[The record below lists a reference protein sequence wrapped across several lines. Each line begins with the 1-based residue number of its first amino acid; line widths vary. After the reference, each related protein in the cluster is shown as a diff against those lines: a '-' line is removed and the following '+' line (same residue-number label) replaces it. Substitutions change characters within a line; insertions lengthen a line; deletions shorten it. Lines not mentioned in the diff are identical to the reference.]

1 LTQGS
6 SFANHIEPIRYRL
19 LGKTKIVLFLPC
31 KGCMMK
37 LLFVDD
43 EQTFLKYLA
52 KRLVLD
58 GFTVKTT
65 FSGEEGVEAA
75 ANQDFDVAVVDLQMP
90 GIDGIEVQKR
100 LKDLQPNLPCIVL
113 TGHGSVE
120 NALESGKYNAFKFLS
135 KPVDMDTLIETINAA
150 YDYRVQ
156 QDKTGD
162 FDGSQAGTKK
172 EGAIKKLYGKF
183 RKLYGVEK

>member
-1 LTQGS
+1 
-6 SFANHIEPIRYRL
+6 
-19 LGKTKIVLFLPC
+19 
-31 KGCMMK
+31 MK
-37 LLFVDD
+37 LLFIDD

-58 GFTVKTT
+58 GFTVTTT

-75 ANQDFDVAVVDLQMP
+75 TREEFDVAVVDLQMP

-100 LKDLQPNLPCIVL
+100 LKDLQPLLPCIVL

-135 KPVDMDTLIETINAA
+135 KPVDMDTLIETIQAA
-150 YDYRVQ
+150 HAHRLKQEGKGADPT
-156 QDKTGD
+156 KTLD
-162 FDGSQAGTKK
+162 EKKQGT
-172 EGAIKKLYGKF
+172 ISKLYNKF
-183 RKLYGVEK
+183 RGIYGVEK

>member
-1 LTQGS
+1 
-6 SFANHIEPIRYRL
+6 
-19 LGKTKIVLFLPC
+19 
-31 KGCMMK
+31 MK
-37 LLFVDD
+37 LLFIDD

-75 ANQDFDVAVVDLQMP
+75 SKEDFDVAVVDLQMP

-100 LKDLQPNLPCIVL
+100 LKDLQPYLPCIVL

-150 YDYRVQ
+150 YAHRLLQEGRTDVPEQ
-156 QDKTGD
+156 QVS
-162 FDGSQAGTKK
+162 GSKEKGTLS
-172 EGAIKKLYGKF
+172 KLYDKF
-183 RKLYGVEK
+183 RGIYGVEK

>member
-1 LTQGS
+1 
-6 SFANHIEPIRYRL
+6 
-19 LGKTKIVLFLPC
+19 
-31 KGCMMK
+31 MK

-75 ANQDFDVAVVDLQMP
+75 SKEDFDVAVVDLQMP

-100 LKDLQPNLPCIVL
+100 LKNLQPELPCIVL

-120 NALESGKYNAFKFLS
+120 NALESGKYNAYKFLS
-135 KPVDMDTLIETINAA
+135 KPVDMDTLIETINGA
-150 YDYRVQ
+150 YDARIEKEKQ
-156 QDKTGD
+156 SSKDRNSQSTGKE
-162 FDGSQAGTKK
+162 DGTLS
-172 EGAIKKLYGKF
+172 KLYGKF
-183 RKLYGVEK
+183 RKLYGVEKK

>member
-1 LTQGS
+1 
-6 SFANHIEPIRYRL
+6 
-19 LGKTKIVLFLPC
+19 
-31 KGCMMK
+31 MK

-52 KRLVLD
+52 KRLTLD
-58 GFTVKTT
+58 GFVVKTT

-75 ANQDFDVAVVDLQMP
+75 SKENFDVAVVDLQMP

-100 LKDLQPNLPCIVL
+100 LKDLQPDLPCIVL

-135 KPVDMDTLIETINAA
+135 KPVDMDTLIDTIKAA
-150 YDYRVQ
+150 YESRVEKSKLSSGADQIQAAEKRDGPLARLYRR
-156 QDKTGD
+156 
-162 FDGSQAGTKK
+162 FC
-172 EGAIKKLYGKF
+172 
-183 RKLYGVEK
+183 KLYGVEK

>member
-1 LTQGS
+1 
-6 SFANHIEPIRYRL
+6 
-19 LGKTKIVLFLPC
+19 
-31 KGCMMK
+31 MK
-37 LLFVDD
+37 LLFIDD

-75 ANQDFDVAVVDLQMP
+75 SKEDFDVAVVDLQMP

-135 KPVDMDTLIETINAA
+135 KPVDMDTLIDTIKAA
-150 YDYRVQ
+150 YDFRKQ
-156 QDKTGD
+156 QEAASSG
-162 FDGSQAGTKK
+162 FESSGSTDEKK
-172 EGAIKKLYGKF
+172 GALSKLYGKF

>member
-1 LTQGS
+1 
-6 SFANHIEPIRYRL
+6 
-19 LGKTKIVLFLPC
+19 
-31 KGCMMK
+31 MK
-37 LLFVDD
+37 LLFIDD

-75 ANQDFDVAVVDLQMP
+75 SKEDFDVAVVDLQMP

-100 LKDLQPNLPCIVL
+100 LKDLQPFLPCIVL

-120 NALESGKYNAFKFLS
+120 SALESGKYNAFKFLS
-135 KPVDMDTLIETINAA
+135 KPVDMDTLIETIKAA
-150 YDYRVQ
+150 YTHRLEREGRSDVTDQ
-156 QDKTGD
+156 QEPESKEK
-162 FDGSQAGTKK
+162 GT
-172 EGAIKKLYGKF
+172 ISKLYDKF
-183 RKLYGVEK
+183 RGIYGVEK

>member
-1 LTQGS
+1 
-6 SFANHIEPIRYRL
+6 
-19 LGKTKIVLFLPC
+19 
-31 KGCMMK
+31 MK

-156 QDKTGD
+156 QEKSSFGPED
-162 FDGSQAGTKK
+162 SQTGTKK
-172 EGAIKKLYGKF
+172 DGAIKKLYGKF

>member
-1 LTQGS
+1 
-6 SFANHIEPIRYRL
+6 
-19 LGKTKIVLFLPC
+19 
-31 KGCMMK
+31 MK
-37 LLFVDD
+37 LLFIDD

-58 GFTVKTT
+58 GFNVTTT

-75 ANQDFDVAVVDLQMP
+75 SKEDFDVAVVDLQMP

-100 LKDLQPNLPCIVL
+100 LKDLQPTLPCIVL

-135 KPVDMDTLIETINAA
+135 KPVDMDTLIQTINAA
-150 YDYRVQ
+150 HDFRIKQ
-156 QDKTGD
+156 EQTSSGSDSTQTGAK
-162 FDGSQAGTKK
+162 Q
-172 EGAIKKLYGKF
+172 EGALSKLYGKF

>member
-1 LTQGS
+1 
-6 SFANHIEPIRYRL
+6 
-19 LGKTKIVLFLPC
+19 
-31 KGCMMK
+31 MK
-37 LLFVDD
+37 LLFIDD

-75 ANQDFDVAVVDLQMP
+75 SKENFDVAVVDLQMP

-135 KPVDMDTLIETINAA
+135 KPVDMDTLIDTIKAA
-150 YDYRVQ
+150 YEFRKQQETSVQ
-156 QDKTGD
+156 GS
-162 FDGSQAGTKK
+162 DGSAADDKK
-172 EGAIKKLYGKF
+172 KGALGKLYNKF

>member
-1 LTQGS
+1 
-6 SFANHIEPIRYRL
+6 
-19 LGKTKIVLFLPC
+19 
-31 KGCMMK
+31 MK
-37 LLFVDD
+37 LLFIDD

-75 ANQDFDVAVVDLQMP
+75 AKEDFDVAVVDLQMP

-100 LKDLQPNLPCIVL
+100 LKDLQPSLPCIVL

-135 KPVDMDTLIETINAA
+135 KPVDMETLIETINAA
-150 YDYRVQ
+150 YDHRLKLEGRTEAPAKSSAQ
-156 QDKTGD
+156 
-162 FDGSQAGTKK
+162 TKK
-172 EGAIKKLYGKF
+172 KGTLAKLYDKF
-183 RKLYGVEK
+183 RGIYGVEQ

>member
-1 LTQGS
+1 
-6 SFANHIEPIRYRL
+6 
-19 LGKTKIVLFLPC
+19 
-31 KGCMMK
+31 MK
-37 LLFVDD
+37 LLFIDD
-43 EQTFLKYLA
+43 EQTFLKYIA

-58 GFTVKTT
+58 GFTVKIT
-65 FSGEEGVEAA
+65 FSGEEGVKAA
-75 ANQDFDVAVVDLQMP
+75 AEEDFDVAVVDLKMP

-100 LKDLQPNLPCIVL
+100 LKSLQPLLPCIVL

-150 YDYRVQ
+150 YHHRIQ
-156 QDKTGD
+156 QEQFSSGS
-162 FDGSQAGTKK
+162 DGSQAGAKK
-172 EGAIKKLYGKF
+172 EGAMAKLYGKF

>member
-1 LTQGS
+1 
-6 SFANHIEPIRYRL
+6 
-19 LGKTKIVLFLPC
+19 
-31 KGCMMK
+31 MK
-37 LLFVDD
+37 LLFIDD

-75 ANQDFDVAVVDLQMP
+75 TKEEFDVAVVDLQMP
-90 GIDGIEVQKR
+90 GIDGIEVQRR

-135 KPVDMDTLIETINAA
+135 KPVDMETLIETINAA
-150 YDYRVQ
+150 YDHRL
-156 QDKTGD
+156 
-162 FDGSQAGTKK
+162 KK
-172 EGAIKKLYGKF
+172 EGRAESPAADPAEKEKGTLGRLFDKF
-183 RKLYGVEK
+183 RGIYGVDK

>member
-1 LTQGS
+1 
-6 SFANHIEPIRYRL
+6 
-19 LGKTKIVLFLPC
+19 
-31 KGCMMK
+31 MK

-75 ANQDFDVAVVDLQMP
+75 ARESFDVAVVDLQMP

-100 LKDLQPNLPCIVL
+100 LKELQPKLPCIVL

-135 KPVDMDTLIETINAA
+135 KPVDMESLIETINAA
-150 YDYRVQ
+150 YEYRLQ
-156 QDKTGD
+156 QDKSSAGSD
-162 FDGSQAGTKK
+162 DSQADAKK
-172 EGAIKKLYGKF
+172 AGPISKLYGKF

>member
-1 LTQGS
+1 
-6 SFANHIEPIRYRL
+6 
-19 LGKTKIVLFLPC
+19 
-31 KGCMMK
+31 MK
-37 LLFVDD
+37 LLFIDD

-75 ANQDFDVAVVDLQMP
+75 AKEDFDVAVVDLQMP

-100 LKDLQPNLPCIVL
+100 LKDLQPFLPCIVL

-150 YDYRVQ
+150 YAHRLQAEGKPADEGNGASG
-156 QDKTGD
+156 DKKK
-162 FDGSQAGTKK
+162 GT
-172 EGAIKKLYGKF
+172 ISKLYNKF
-183 RKLYGVEK
+183 RGIYGVED

>member
-1 LTQGS
+1 
-6 SFANHIEPIRYRL
+6 
-19 LGKTKIVLFLPC
+19 
-31 KGCMMK
+31 MK
-37 LLFVDD
+37 LLFIDD

-58 GFTVKTT
+58 GFTVKTA

-75 ANQDFDVAVVDLQMP
+75 AKEEFDVVVVDLQMP

-100 LKDLQPNLPCIVL
+100 LKDLQPYLPCIVL

-135 KPVDMDTLIETINAA
+135 KPVDMDTLIETIRAA
-150 YDYRVQ
+150 YSHRMKQ
-156 QDKTGD
+156 EGKPATAPSKSADKREK
-162 FDGSQAGTKK
+162 GTLS
-172 EGAIKKLYGKF
+172 KLYDKF
-183 RKLYGVEK
+183 RGIYGVEK

>member
-1 LTQGS
+1 
-6 SFANHIEPIRYRL
+6 
-19 LGKTKIVLFLPC
+19 
-31 KGCMMK
+31 MK

-150 YDYRVQ
+150 YDHRVQ
-156 QDKTGD
+156 QEKSSFGPEDPQT
-162 FDGSQAGTKK
+162 GTKK
-172 EGAIKKLYGKF
+172 ASPIKKLYGKF

>member
-1 LTQGS
+1 
-6 SFANHIEPIRYRL
+6 
-19 LGKTKIVLFLPC
+19 
-31 KGCMMK
+31 MK
-37 LLFVDD
+37 LLFIDD

-75 ANQDFDVAVVDLQMP
+75 AREEFDVAVVDLQMP
-90 GIDGIEVQKR
+90 GIDGIEAQKR
-100 LKDLQPNLPCIVL
+100 LKDLQPYLPCIVL

-135 KPVDMDTLIETINAA
+135 KPVDMDTLIETIKAA
-150 YDYRVQ
+150 YSHRMEQEGKADVPPSKSS
-156 QDKTGD
+156 DKREK
-162 FDGSQAGTKK
+162 GTLS
-172 EGAIKKLYGKF
+172 KLYDKF
-183 RKLYGVEK
+183 RGIYGVEK